1 MELVACIIGRDI
13 GRGDDI
19 RLVDVGQIGRDE
31 FEHVSRVADR
41 LMREIVSLWS
51 EVIDMEIIEPE
62 VETNNCYVMDG
73 WIPAH
78 NPMFHVRFEVAW
90 DGRTSHIDLAYPA
103 PSLAASLAQ
112 IRNTAA

>member
-31 FEHVSRVADR
+31 FEHVSRVAGR
-41 LMREIVSLWS
+41 LMREIVSLWN
-51 EVIDMEIIEPE
+51 EVIEPE

-78 NPMFHVRFEVAW
+78 DPMFHVRFEVAW

-103 PSLAASLAQ
+103 PSLASSLAQ
-112 IRNTAA
+112 IRNTAT